1 MAKDLKKNPLVFV
14 PTYNERENVEK
25 LYREIR
31 SLPVELDILFLD
43 DHSPDGTGKVI
54 DSFAAQDPRVFTIH
68 RKGKLGVGS
77 AHFDGIA
84 WAYDRG
90 YTVLVTMD
98 CDFTHP
104 PAKILDALEEKDA
117 ADVVVGSRYM
127 TQGSLSGW
135 NPVRKLLTWTGHA
148 LTRTLLGMTYDATGA
163 FRLYRLDRIPR
174 PAFSLVTS
182 KGYSFFFESLYIL
195 HSNRLAIKE
204 IPIALPPR
212 TYGHSKM
219 DLSEVT
225 RSVKLLVSTFL
236 THLVNEERYRIAAPL
251 DPSMIN
257 SAVRDDQGWDDYW
270 ADHKSDGGIAYDL
283 VAAFYR
289 KHIIKRNLNRFVATY
304 FRPGARVLHAG
315 CGSGQV
321 DTDISKRVSII
332 GLDISVNALNFY
344 KRTNS
349 SGQVLHGSLF
359 DIPLPDDSVEGVYN
373 LGVMEHFTEPEIRRI
388 LVEFDRVL
396 MPEGRLIIF
405 WPPEFGSSVI
415 FLKGVK
421 WVLENVFRKRNVK
434 LHPDEIT
441 RVRSK
446 AQVVALFEAAGFR
459 VIRYSFGIRDSFTYC
474 IIVAEKSRARELT
487 PAPDERP
494 SRSKRTLTEDQ
505 EQVGWRAED

>member
-1 MAKDLKKNPLVFV
+1 MLA
-14 PTYNERENVEK
+14 R
-25 LYREIR
+25 R
-31 SLPVELDILFLD
+31 SSVPVELDILFLD

-204 IPIALPPR
+204 IPIQIQPVRNARPKTLKMTAGVNGCTSPICFIAWLTAISPALPPR
-212 TYGHSKM
+212 T
-219 DLSEVT
+219 T
-225 RSVKLLVSTFL
+225 
-236 THLVNEERYRIAAPL
+236 IA
-251 DPSMIN
+251 IN
-257 SAVRDDQGWDDYW
+257 
-270 ADHKSDGGIAYDL
+270 
-283 VAAFYR
+283 
-289 KHIIKRNLNRFVATY
+289 IKR
-304 FRPGARVLHAG
+304 
-315 CGSGQV
+315 
-321 DTDISKRVSII
+321 
-332 GLDISVNALNFY
+332 
-344 KRTNS
+344 
-349 SGQVLHGSLF
+349 
-359 DIPLPDDSVEGVYN
+359 
-373 LGVMEHFTEPEIRRI
+373 RI
-388 LVEFDRVL
+388 
-396 MPEGRLIIF
+396 
-405 WPPEFGSSVI
+405 
-415 FLKGVK
+415 
-421 WVLENVFRKRNVK
+421 
-434 LHPDEIT
+434 
-441 RVRSK
+441 
-446 AQVVALFEAAGFR
+446 
-459 VIRYSFGIRDSFTYC
+459 
-474 IIVAEKSRARELT
+474 
-487 PAPDERP
+487 
-494 SRSKRTLTEDQ
+494 
-505 EQVGWRAED
+505 